1 VAKILVVDDERALRV
16 TLAANLELEGMEVV
30 EAESGERALEL
41 LRSSPFDLML
51 SDIRMG
57 GMSGAELF
65 RQAKKLRPEMPV
77 VLMTAFALEDVVRGA
92 LRNGVFAILPKPF
105 DVGHLSRTLRRA
117 LRRPAVLVVDDQE
130 EQARSTAEAL
140 RAIGLRVEAI
150 CDGAAALRVIE
161 DRAIDICIVDLVMP
175 GMSGA
180 EVVERLRKSRSDITA
195 IVLSDHAVPELMQ
208 RAAANGAF
216 ACLCKPIAADELA
229 QVVAEARGRADLRE
243 RPVPQA

>member
-1 VAKILVVDDERALRV
+1 MAKILLVDDERALRV
-16 TLAANLELEGMEVV
+16 TLAANLELDGMEVV

-41 LRSSPFDLML
+41 LRSAPFDLML

-65 RQAKKLRPEMPV
+65 RQVKELRPEMPV
-77 VLMTAFALEDVVRGA
+77 VLMTAFALEDVVRA
-92 LRNGVFAILPKPF
+92 VLRNGVFAVLPKPF

-150 CDGAAALRVIE
+150 SDGAAALRLME

-180 EVVERLRKSRSDITA
+180 EVVERLRKGRSDITA
-195 IVLSDHAVPELMQ
+195 IVVSDYVVPELMQ

-216 ACLCKPIAADELA
+216 ACLCKPVAADELA
-229 QVVAEARGRADLRE
+229 QVVAEARGRADMR
-243 RPVPQA
+243 

>member
-1 VAKILVVDDERALRV
+1 MARILLVDDEQSLRV

-41 LRSSPFDLML
+41 LRTTPFDLIL
-51 SDIRMG
+51 SDIRMN

-65 RQAKKLRPEMPV
+65 ERAKELRPEIPV

-92 LRNGVFAILPKPF
+92 LRNGVFAVLPKPF
-105 DVGHLSRTLRRA
+105 DVEHMSRTVRRA
-117 LRRPAVLVVDDQE
+117 LKRPAVLVVDDQE
-130 EQARSTAEAL
+130 EQARATADAL
-140 RAIGLRVEAI
+140 RKIGLRVEAI
-150 CDGAAALRVIE
+150 SDGAAALRLME

-180 EVVERLRKSRSDITA
+180 EVVERLRKSRADITA
-195 IVLSDHAVPELMQ
+195 IVVSDYAVPELMQ

-216 ACLCKPIAADELA
+216 ACLRKPIAADELA
-229 QVVAEARGRADLRE
+229 QVVAEARGRAAMR
-243 RPVPQA
+243 